1 MKKLLLP
8 ILLSIVFLSGCGGSS
23 GGGSSGGSGST
34 NTQPTLASISNQSTN
49 EDTAKLVT
57 LSGSD
62 SDAGDTLT
70 YSATSSTSNVTPS
83 ISGTTLTLTPAANWN
98 GTSTI
103 TAKVN
108 DGTVDSATKTFTLTV
123 SAVNDAPVVGDVSN
137 QTTNEDTTKTVTLSE
152 TDADTGDSHTF
163 LATSSTSNIV
173 PSVSGSTLTLTPAA
187 NWSGTATITFK
198 VNDGSVDSTAKTFTL
213 TVSAVNDAPLVSTS
227 IPDTINSVG
236 ASFSLNIS
244 SYITDIES
252 DTLTFSATLTSGGSL
267 PSWLSV
273 NSSTGV
279 LSGTPSNSDIDNISI
294 KAIAT
299 DSLSRNAS
307 DNFSLTVGCG
317 ALISGTSGDNS
328 LSATSSYDIIN
339 GYGGTDTV
347 VFTGNYSNY
356 TVSQTRAKLLKV
368 VDNRSNG
375 GANQNTNILHSIEE
389 LEFADLT
396 KVVSHSDSS
405 EFNISTS
412 GYGKYWSEITELSN
426 CGLIASWTTDGQD
439 GDLYGVYNQRL
450 ASDGELS
457 GSEFRANTTT
467 SNSQYEPSSAE
478 LNNGKT
484 IVVWADSVNGSN
496 ATNIKG
502 QIYNKDGSTS
512 GSELV
517 VNTYTSSWQTSPDIA
532 PMSDGG
538 FIVVWFSNKS
548 GATGIHAQRY
558 NETGATVGSEFEIS
572 SVGASLTAGNPSIA
586 RFSNGNFI
594 VVWHQ
599 NTATPCDVNDIYGS
613 LFDSSANRIGSV
625 TKISTT
631 NLGYEQYPSVAV
643 LTNQKFVVSWNSGT
657 SNTSTTGGI
666 YAQGYD
672 ASSFTKSG
680 SEFLVSRAEPSS
692 PTAQSY
698 PHIASFGSD
707 GFSICWLEGGV
718 DCRIYTSLGNPT
730 SAEFN
735 INSYSASAARSK
747 PSLTKLNDGG
757 FIVTSVNG
765 NSVIGQRFDSTGTI
779 LKVIS
784 LATK

>member
-1 MKKLLLP
+1 MKIILLL
-8 ILLSIVFLSGCGGSS
+8 IVITLSGCGG
-23 GGGSSGGSGST
+23 GGGGTGGGT
-34 NTQPTLASISNQSTN
+34 GGAVVNTAPTLASISNQSTN
-49 EDTAKLVT
+49 EDTAKTVT

-62 SDAGDTLT
+62 ADGDSLT
-70 YSATSSTSNVTPS
+70 YTATSSTSNVTPS
-83 ISGTTLTLTPAANWN
+83 ISGTTLSLTPAANWS
-98 GTSTI
+98 GSVTI

-108 DGTVDSATKTFTLTV
+108 DGTVDSSAQTFTLTV
-123 SAVNDAPVVGDVSN
+123 NN
-137 QTTNEDTTKTVTLSE
+137 
-152 TDADTGDSHTF
+152 
-163 LATSSTSNIV
+163 
-173 PSVSGSTLTLTPAA
+173 TPA
-187 NWSGTATITFK
+187 
-198 VNDGSVDSTAKTFTL
+198 
-213 TVSAVNDAPLVSTS
+213 VSTS
-227 IPDTINSVG
+227 IPDTTTAVG

-244 SYITDIES
+244 SYITDAES
-252 DTLTFSATLTSGGSL
+252 DTLTFSATLIGGASL

-279 LSGTPSNSDIDNISI
+279 LSGTPLSSNIDNISI
-294 KAIAT
+294 NAIAT

-307 DNFSLTVGCG
+307 DNFSITVPCS
-317 ALISGTSGDNS
+317 ATISGTSGTNS

-339 GYGGTDTV
+339 GYGGTDTA
-347 VFTGNYSNY
+347 VFTGNYSDY

-396 KVVSHSDSS
+396 KVVSHSGSS

-426 CGLIASWTTDGQD
+426 CGLLASWTTDGQD
-439 GDLYGVYNQRL
+439 GDLYGVYNQRF

-484 IVVWADSVNGSN
+484 IVVWADSVGGSN

-512 GSELV
+512 GSEFL
-517 VNTYTSSWQTSPDIA
+517 VNTYTSSFQFNTDIA

-538 FIVVWFSNKS
+538 FIVVWFSNRS
-548 GATGIHAQRY
+548 VAGIYAQRY
-558 NETGATVGSEFEIS
+558 TETGATVGSEFEIS
-572 SVGASLTAGNPSIA
+572 SVGVSLTAGNPSIA
-586 RFSNGNFI
+586 RFLNGNFI

-599 NTATPCDVNDIYGS
+599 NTASPYDVNDIYGS

-672 ASSFTKSG
+672 TSSFTKSG
-680 SEFLVSRAEPSS
+680 SEFLVSRVESGT

-698 PHIASFGSD
+698 PNIASFGSD

-718 DCRIYTSLGNPT
+718 DCRIYTSIGSPT

-784 LATK
+784 LTTK